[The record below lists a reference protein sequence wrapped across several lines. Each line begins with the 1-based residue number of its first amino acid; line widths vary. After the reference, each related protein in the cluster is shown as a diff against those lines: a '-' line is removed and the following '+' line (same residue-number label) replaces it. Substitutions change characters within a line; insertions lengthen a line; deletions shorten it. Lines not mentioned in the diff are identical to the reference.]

1 LIDALMRRLGSKR
14 IYSRAAMSLIPE
26 QARQAALA
34 GNLPIVSPRADVEQP
49 RQSARSEGLARDEAR
64 GAEYTSAKRRIR
76 IGWADVGAET

>member
-1 LIDALMRRLGSKR
+1 
-14 IYSRAAMSLIPE
+14 
-26 QARQAALA
+26 
-34 GNLPIVSPRADVEQP
+34 LPIVSPRADVEQP